1 MTSWISEYQSALD
14 ARDSREKANSVYIEA
29 CKTNQHPKQNATSTP
44 DPPPPL
50 QEPTNPPKTPSNL
63 PQIPS

>member
-29 CKTNQHPKQNATSTP
+29 CKTNQHLKHATFYPGPSPTP
-44 DPPPPL
+44 TGTHQPS
-50 QEPTNPPKTPSNL
+50 QTTPSDL
-63 PQIPS
+63 SQIPS

>member
-29 CKTNQHPKQNATSTP
+29 CKTNQHLKQDATSTHP
-44 DPPPPL
+44 YR
-50 QEPTNPPKTPSNL
+50 NPPTSPNH
-63 PQIPS
+63 PV

>member
-29 CKTNQHPKQNATSTP
+29 CKTNQHPKQDATSTP
-44 DPPPPL
+44 DPPP
-50 QEPTNPPKTPSNL
+50 QKNPPTL
-63 PQIPS
+63 PNHPI